1 MNSTTNFLSVQLNY
15 LVDLM
20 RVKAESIL
28 KENFDLEYSQFLILH
43 FINIIDK
50 PNQQI
55 ISQYM
60 GFTGA
65 GVSKQIDKLE
75 QSGLVTKV
83 IDKTNR
89 RSNLINLT
97 AQGQKVIDQALPL
110 LESKF
115 DKYIDSKDKQ
125 AMLKITGQV
134 ITNIK

>member
-20 RVKAESIL
+20 RVKAETIL
-28 KENFDLEYSQFLILH
+28 KDNFDLEYSQFLILH

-75 QSGLVTKV
+75 LSGMITKTM
-83 IDKTNR
+83 DKTNR
-89 RSNLINLT
+89 RSNLITLT
-97 AQGQKVIDQALPL
+97 PQGQKIIDEALPL
-110 LESKF
+110 LEFEF
-115 DKYIDSKDKQ
+115 DKYIEPKDKQ
-125 AMLKITGQV
+125 SMLSITSQV

>member
-20 RVKAESIL
+20 RVRAETIL
-28 KENFDLEYSQFLILH
+28 KDNFNLEYSQFLILH

-75 QSGLVTKV
+75 LAGMITK
-83 IDKTNR
+83 IMDKANR

-97 AQGQKVIDQALPL
+97 PKGQKIIDQALPL
-110 LESKF
+110 LESEF
-115 DKYIDSKDKQ
+115 DKYIDPQDKKS
-125 AMLKITGQV
+125 MLKITGQV